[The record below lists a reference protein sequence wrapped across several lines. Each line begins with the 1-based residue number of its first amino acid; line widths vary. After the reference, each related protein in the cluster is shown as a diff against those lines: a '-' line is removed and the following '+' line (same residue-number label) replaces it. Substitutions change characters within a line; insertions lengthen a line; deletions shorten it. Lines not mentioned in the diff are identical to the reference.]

1 MSDAW
6 HRRVEAM
13 GTIVTLDLFGEGL
26 DDVVDDLAAHATATL
41 RQIDRVFSTYRD
53 QSPLSRLRRGEATLA
68 EMPPEVP
75 RVLDACRE
83 AHRLSGGWFDPW
95 HLPGGVDP
103 TGYVKGWA
111 AGQALED
118 LRHPQVAGAL
128 VNAAGDLASF
138 GDLDGQ
144 PFRIGIAA
152 PGDPGALAGVVR
164 LTGALATSGTAQQ
177 AGHLIDPFAG
187 AAAARAASAS
197 VAGPDPGLCDALAT
211 ALAVGGDVVLA
222 RLETLAHYEGLVVDA
237 DGHWRA
243 TRGFPWA
250 EAPPAS
256 LSR

>member
-1 MSDAW
+1 MSGAG

-26 DDVVDDLAAHATATL
+26 DGVVDTLAARAAATL
-41 RQIDRVFSTYRD
+41 RQIDRTFSTYRED
-53 QSPLSRLRRGEATLA
+53 SPLSRLRRGAATLA

-111 AGQALED
+111 AGRALEE
-118 LRHPQVAGAL
+118 LRHPQVVGAL

-138 GDLDGQ
+138 GDLDGE
-144 PFRIGIAA
+144 PFRIGIAD
-152 PGDPGALAGVVR
+152 PGNPGALIGVVA
-164 LTGALATSGTAQQ
+164 LTGALATSGTAEQS
-177 AGHLIDPFAG
+177 GHLIDPFAHT
-187 AAAARAASAS
+187 ATARAVSAS
-197 VAGPDPGLCDALAT
+197 VSGPDPGLCDALAT
-211 ALAVGGDVVLA
+211 ALAVGGAEVLA
-222 RLETLAHYEGLVVDA
+222 RLEALEGYDGLIIDA
-237 DGHWRA
+237 GGSWRA
-243 TRGFPWA
+243 TTGFPWV
-250 EAPPAS
+250 ESPPAR

>member
-1 MSDAW
+1 MSGTW

-13 GTIVTLDLFGEGL
+13 GTTVTLDLFGEGL
-26 DDVVDDLAAHATATL
+26 DDVVDGLAARAAATL
-41 RQIDRVFSTYRD
+41 REIDRVFSTYRD

-75 RVLDACRE
+75 NVLDACRE

-111 AGQALED
+111 AGRALAN
-118 LRHPQVAGAL
+118 LRHPRVTGAL

-138 GDLDGQ
+138 GDLDGE

-152 PGDPGALAGVVR
+152 PRDPGALFGVVR

-177 AGHLIDPFAG
+177 TGHLIDPFTGVPG
-187 AAAARAASAS
+187 ARVPSAS
-197 VAGPDPGLCDALAT
+197 VAGPDPGICDALAT
-211 ALAVGGDVVLA
+211 ALAIGGDDVLA
-222 RLETLAHYEGLVVDA
+222 RLERLTDYEGLLIDDA
-237 DGHWRA
+237 GHWRA
-243 TRGFPWA
+243 TSRFPWV
-250 EAPPAS
+250 EAPRTR